1 MFANFMNKALFL
13 FLFLLT
19 YRASA
24 QEEGSQD
31 SVKGPVL
38 IERLF
43 DTADQLVDMVSGE
56 SWTFIPALTYSPET
70 SLGMGVRAI
79 KLFRNQKNPLIR
91 PSSLPI
97 TFLYTLNK
105 QIIFTTA
112 VDLWLNGNKEHIS
125 GRLELMDYPFWF
137 YGIGQEISRDTGEQY
152 ATRFAHVQVNYQ
164 RQIAKG
170 VFIGPRYIFRT
181 DQIYKKEAGGLLAS
195 GQVLGNQGQRISGL
209 GLVVNYDTRDN
220 IFQPTMGSF
229 HQASFINYQPFLG
242 SQYTFSQYQLDFRKY
257 LEIIS
262 SHILAIQ
269 AWYSFTAGQAPF
281 QQISLIGGSDIMR
294 GYFEGRYR
302 DHHAMVY
309 QVEYRLPIY
318 RKLGL
323 VLFGSAGQVAGKIS
337 EYRLPRFKYGAG
349 LGFRYKLNEEGLNF
363 RLDLAFGNQTAF
375 YFGLNEVL

>member
-1 MFANFMNKALFL
+1 MYKSLFL
-13 FLFLLT
+13 FLSLLA
-19 YRASA
+19 YPAAA
-24 QEEGSQD
+24 QEEVIQD
-31 SVKGPVL
+31 SVKGPAL
-38 IERLF
+38 IEKLF

-70 SLGMGVRAI
+70 SLGLGVRAI
-79 KLFRNQKNPLIR
+79 KIFRNQKNTLNR

-97 TFLYTLNK
+97 TLLYTLNK

-112 VDLWLNGNKEHIS
+112 LDLWFNGNKEHVS

-137 YGIGQEISRDTGEQY
+137 YGIGQELSNDRGEAY
-152 ATRFAHVQVNYQ
+152 ATRFAYFQANYQ

-170 VFIGPRYIFRT
+170 IFMGPKYIFRT
-181 DQIYKKEAGGLLAS
+181 DQIYQNEAGGLLAS
-195 GQVLGNQGQRISGL
+195 EQVLGYQGQRISGL

-220 IFQPTMGSF
+220 IFQPTLGSY
-229 HQASFINYQPFLG
+229 HQASFISYQPFLG
-242 SQYTFSQYQLDFRKY
+242 SKFTFSQYQLDLRKY
-257 LEIIS
+257 LEIVS
-262 SHILAIQ
+262 TQILAIQ
-269 AWYSFTAGQAPF
+269 AWYSFTAGHAPF

-302 DHHAMVY
+302 DLQAMVY
-309 QVEYRLPIY
+309 QVEYRLPVY

-337 EYRLPRFKYGAG
+337 TYSLTRFKYGAG
-349 LGFRYKLNEEGLNF
+349 LGFRYKLNDEGLNF
-363 RLDLAFGNQTAF
+363 RLDLAIGDQTAL

>member
-1 MFANFMNKALFL
+1 MIKALILLLCL
-13 FLFLLT
+13 FT

-24 QEEGSQD
+24 QGEGTQD

-43 DTADQLVDMVSGE
+43 NTADQLVDLVSGK

-70 SLGMGVRAI
+70 SLGIGVRAI
-79 KLFRNQKNPLIR
+79 KIFRNQENSLNR

-97 TFLYTLNK
+97 TFLYTMNK
-105 QIIFTTA
+105 QVIFTTA
-112 VDLWLNGNKEHIS
+112 VDLWLHGNKEHIS

-137 YGIGQEISRDTGEQY
+137 YGIGQEISKDAGEPY

-164 RQIAKG
+164 RQIARG
-170 VFIGPRYIFRT
+170 IFIGPRYIFRT
-181 DQIYKKEAGGLLAS
+181 DHIYKKEAGGLLAS
-195 GQVLGNQGQRISGL
+195 GQVLGHQGQKISGL
-209 GLVVNYDTRDN
+209 GLVVNFDSRDN
-220 IFQPTMGSF
+220 IFQPTLGSF
-229 HQASFINYQPFLG
+229 HQASFISYQSFLG
-242 SQYTFSQYQLDFRKY
+242 SQFTFSQYQLDFRKY
-257 LEIIS
+257 LEIINN
-262 SHILAIQ
+262 HILAIQ
-269 AWYSFTAGQAPF
+269 AWYSLTAGQAPF
-281 QQISLIGGSDIMR
+281 QQISLIGGSDVMR

-302 DHHAMVY
+302 DYQAMVY
-309 QVEYRLPIY
+309 QVEYRLPVY

-337 EYRLPRFKYGAG
+337 GYRLSRFKYGAG
-349 LGFRYKLNEEGLNF
+349 LGFRYKLNQEGLNF

>member
-1 MFANFMNKALFL
+1 MNKALFL
-13 FLFLLT
+13 FLCLLA
-19 YRASA
+19 YRATA
-24 QEEGSQD
+24 QEEGNQD

-79 KLFRNQKNPLIR
+79 KIFRIPKNNLNR

-97 TFLYTLNK
+97 TFLYTLNR

-112 VDLWLNGNKEHIS
+112 LDMWLNGNRDHIS
-125 GRLELMDYPFWF
+125 GRLELMDYPFKF
-137 YGIGQEISRDTGEQY
+137 YGIGQEFSNDKEEDY
-152 ATRFAHVQVNYQ
+152 ATRFAHFQVNYQ

-170 VFIGPRYIFRT
+170 IFMGPRYVFRT

-220 IFQPTMGSF
+220 IFQPSLGSF
-229 HQASFINYQPFLG
+229 HQASFISYQPFLG
-242 SQYTFSQYQLDFRKY
+242 SKFTFSQYQLDLRKY
-257 LEIIS
+257 LEIVG

-302 DHHAMVY
+302 DLQAMVY
-309 QVEYRLPIY
+309 QAEYRLPVY

-323 VLFGSAGQVAGKIS
+323 VIFGSAGQVAGKVS
-337 EYRLPRFKYGAG
+337 DYRLPRFKYGAG